1 MNQLLVSLF
10 IFLSLNLFSQFD
22 INKDT
27 FYVRGYGNVDN
38 SDLIDVKNIIKTKLG
53 FNCIILS
60 NITLDS
66 SMIIKGSPGILEANL
81 TLKSLKV
88 LQKTIYVTE
97 HRLWYNRDYLRGLS
111 FLNGNVAIIRGD
123 KSFLEETT
131 IHEIGHLFGLDH
143 CSDIT
148 CIMALNNDEFDSG
161 HFCNSCRVHYNQKL
175 NNNCITSK

>member
-1 MNQLLVSLF
+1 
-10 IFLSLNLFSQFD
+10 
-22 INKDT
+22 
-27 FYVRGYGNVDN
+27 
-38 SDLIDVKNIIKTKLG
+38 
-53 FNCIILS
+53 
-60 NITLDS
+60 
-66 SMIIKGSPGILEANL
+66 
-81 TLKSLKV
+81 
-88 LQKTIYVTE
+88 
-97 HRLWYNRDYLRGLS
+97 LWYNRDYLRGLS